1 MVLYGPSFVLL
12 PSNLI
17 SAVGC
22 SRKFQNNQGVPAP
35 LRQSIPIFLTLA
47 GCTSVLEGQ
56 LTALGEA
63 PDWDKLERYQETITR
78 DEFVRL
84 LEEVYSP
91 DGGYRETIE
100 ITADE
105 ALIKKGEEC
114 EISRYRL
121 RFSGGDKKVIRKDR
135 FWRIRSEIP
144 SHRDK
149 ILNGLRVAL
158 DPGHIGGRYARMEE
172 RWFRVLDQ
180 TPVMEGDLN
189 LRVAR
194 LLRERLRERGAAVWL
209 LREGSE
215 PVTQETPESL
225 RTVAVEELS
234 HGKLKGE
241 EADGYGNSGVG
252 ENIGAKETELRE
264 LSELLFYRMSE
275 IRARARLINEI
286 IRPDLVVAI
295 HFNAAP
301 WRDAEK
307 RTLAT
312 ENHMHILINGAY
324 SSEELAYDDT
334 RFRMVQRLLSNV
346 AEEELPLASTVA
358 KAMARATGL
367 PPFHYEGKN
376 AAAIKGEPYV
386 WARNLIANRLY
397 QCPVLYLEPYVVN
410 NRIVHSRVQAGDFD
424 GEREIEGERY
434 PSIFREYADGVVK
447 GLELYYGAIGPHREK
462 RIEQKE
468 TPSMRLRAV
477 K

>member
-1 MVLYGPSFVLL
+1 M
-12 PSNLI
+12 
-17 SAVGC
+17 
-22 SRKFQNNQGVPAP
+22 
-35 LRQSIPIFLTLA
+35 
-47 GCTSVLEGQ
+47 
-56 LTALGEA
+56 TALGEA

-91 DGGYRETIE
+91 DGGYRETVE

-105 ALIKKGEEC
+105 ALIKKGEERG
-114 EISRYRL
+114 ISRYRL
-121 RFSGGDKKVIRKDR
+121 RFSGGDKKVNRKDR

-144 SHRDK
+144 THRDK

-180 TPVMEGDLN
+180 RPVMEGDLN

-234 HGKLKGE
+234 HGRLKGDE
-241 EADGYGNSGVG
+241 TDGYGISGVG
-252 ENIGAKETELRE
+252 ENIAAKETELRE

-307 RTLAT
+307 RTLVT
-312 ENHMHILINGAY
+312 ENHMHVLINGAY

-334 RFRMVQRLLSNV
+334 RFKMVQKLLSNV
-346 AEEELPLASTVA
+346 VEEELPLASTVA
-358 KAMARATGL
+358 KSMARATGL

-397 QCPVLYLEPYVVN
+397 QCPVIYLEPYVVN
-410 NRIVHSRVQAGDFD
+410 SRIVHSRVQAGDFN

-434 PSIFREYADGVVK
+434 PSIFREYADGVVE
-447 GLELYYGAIGPHREK
+447 GVGIVLWSHRATQRE
-462 RIEQKE
+462 EN
-468 TPSMRLRAV
+468 
-477 K
+477 